1 MRDRLLR
8 LNLQFFAEQSDP
20 NAGGANNPDPAAN
33 PEEQQQGGPDPQN
46 PSNEGEKT
54 FTQEDVS
61 SIAAKEA
68 KKAQE
73 KLLKQLGVSDFKSAK
88 EGLQKLQ
95 EIEDSK
101 KTEAEK
107 MAESL
112 KDYETKYNTV
122 SSENESLKAQISAMK
137 LGVNADSVPDVVA
150 LAKNYV
156 SDEVDLDAAMQMVV
170 EKYPHFKGQQQ
181 EESNSPTWTTGT
193 HKKQQLS
200 ELESLEEQM
209 NNTKSFA
216 ERISLRNKIT
226 ALKAK
231 G

>member
-1 MRDRLLR
+1 MDKFLR
-8 LNLQFFAEQSDP
+8 LNLQHFAEEGEGSGAGN
-20 NAGGANNPDPAAN
+20 NADPAAN
-33 PEEQQQGGPDPQN
+33 PEGQQQSGQDPQN
-46 PSNEGEKT
+46 PSQEGEKT

-112 KDYETKYNTV
+112 KDYETKYETV
-122 SSENESLKAQISAMK
+122 SSENESLKAQIAAMGA
-137 LGVNADSVPDVVA
+137 GVQADAVQDVVT
-150 LAKNYV
+150 LAKPLV
-156 SDEVDLDAAMQMVV
+156 SDEVDMNAAIEKVL
-170 EKYPHFKGQQQ
+170 EKYPHFKGEAAEPEKPVYTAGPNQKQR
-181 EESNSPTWTTGT
+181 PTEMDQWIQAF
-193 HKKQQLS
+193 KQQ
-200 ELESLEEQM
+200 
-209 NNTKSFA
+209 
-216 ERISLRNKIT
+216 
-226 ALKAK
+226 
-231 G
+231 

>member
-1 MRDRLLR
+1 MDKFLR
-8 LNLQFFAEQSDP
+8 LNLQHFAEE
-20 NAGGANNPDPAAN
+20 GGAGTENNADPAAN
-33 PEEQQQGGPDPQN
+33 PEGQQQSGQEPQN

-54 FTQEDVS
+54 FTQDDVN

-112 KDYETKYNTV
+112 KEYETKYETV
-122 SSENESLKAQISAMK
+122 SSENESLKAQIAAMGA
-137 LGVNADSVPDVVA
+137 GVQADAVQDVVT
-150 LAKNYV
+150 LAKPLV
-156 SDEVDLDAAMQMVV
+156 SDDVDMNAAIEKVL
-170 EKYPHFKGQQQ
+170 EKYPHFKGQQ
-181 EESNSPTWTTGT
+181 EDPKSPRWTNGNHQKSTGGEPVNLAEALAQ
-193 HKKQQLS
+193 K
-200 ELESLEEQM
+200 
-209 NNTKSFA
+209 FA
-216 ERISLRNKIT
+216 NQ
-226 ALKAK
+226 
-231 G
+231 